1 MATTGQVV
9 PHEEPMNLQTLRRA
23 AEEGDLQAMA
33 RMDLRLQS
41 ALEEDETLRRVG
53 NRNWQLIAFDVSELS
68 PGQCSRQT
76 EDPKAQAA
84 LRLYQDSVTLGK
96 KNGNIDREAF
106 QAVMRDDAD
115 EPWRNTAMVLRQL
128 IGEGLDLEVTNTG
141 GHTLLQLAQERG
153 KEHCAQVL
161 LREGAGRTQCLAFS
175 GKLVS
180 YRIVRIV
187 SESCPNLTYS
197 SGGQKL

>member
-1 MATTGQVV
+1 MFDTRNHSIQKLLS
-9 PHEEPMNLQTLRRA
+9 PW
-23 AEEGDLQAMA
+23 
-33 RMDLRLQS
+33 DLRVPIP
-41 ALEEDETLRRVG
+41 LE
-53 NRNWQLIAFDVSELS
+53 ILS
-68 PGQCSRQT
+68 Q
-76 EDPKAQAA
+76 
-84 LRLYQDSVTLGK
+84 
-96 KNGNIDREAF
+96 
-106 QAVMRDDAD
+106 
-115 EPWRNTAMVLRQL
+115 VLRQL